1 MSVTY
6 AVMSGMPS
14 CPASVS
20 HSSFVMAL
28 WHDAVRLDAPTIE
41 VEMIMNSMDLVRVK
55 PLYCYLFKWF

>member
-20 HSSFVMAL
+20 HSSFVMAR
-28 WHDAVRLDAPTIE
+28 WHDSVRLDAPTIE
-41 VEMIMNSMDLVRVK
+41 VEMIINSIDLVRGI
-55 PLYCYLFKWF
+55 PLYCY